1 MSSTTVEPTPSGR
14 GAHSASTPAATARSG
29 RLAGPLSGD
38 GTSTGPG
45 PSFLRVLNSEFIKF
59 RTLRSTLILLGSTIV
74 VIVGIAALASWGI
87 GQALQQS
94 GADPRRA
101 AALAAQGD
109 IAASAPG
116 AGISFAQ
123 LILGSLAVLI
133 ISSEF
138 TTGMARSTFTA
149 VPKRI
154 PAFLA
159 KLIVVVVSAFLVSAI
174 SLYLAGLVAVPIFDQ
189 YGHTLDVSSGY
200 YIGALF
206 IKSAYVAAVAAIG
219 LALGALIRNSA
230 GGIMSLVAIFFV
242 LPIALQIIQGDFVK
256 ELRKFIP
263 DNTLAPMTAAEH
275 LPDTLEAWQAALVL
289 GAWVVIPLV
298 LAAVLLKKR
307 DV

>member
-1 MSSTTVEPTPSGR
+1 MSSTTLEPTPSRR
-14 GAHSASTPAATARSG
+14 GAHAATDAR
-29 RLAGPLSGD
+29 PELSGN
-38 GTSTGPG
+38 GVSSAPG
-45 PSFLRVLNSEFIKF
+45 PSFPRVLHSEFIKF
-59 RTLRSTLILLGSTIV
+59 RTLLSTLILLASTIV
-74 VIVGIAALASWGI
+74 VIVGVGALAAWGI
-87 GQALQQS
+87 GQALQAS
-94 GADPRRA
+94 GTNPQRA
-101 AALAAQGD
+101 AAMAAQGD
-109 IAASAPG
+109 IAASAPS

-159 KLIVVVVSAFLVSAI
+159 KLLVVVVSAFLVTAL
-174 SLYLAGLVAVPIFDQ
+174 SLWLAGLVAVPIFDQ
-189 YGHTLDVSSGY
+189 YGHTLDISSGH
-200 YIGALF
+200 YIRTLL
-206 IKSAYVAAVAAIG
+206 INSVYVAAVAAIG
-219 LALGALIRNSA
+219 MALGALIRNSS
-230 GGIMSLVAIFFV
+230 GGIMSLVGIFFV

-275 LPDTLEAWQAALVL
+275 VADTLEAWQAGLVL
-289 GAWVVIPLV
+289 GAWVVIPVL

>member
-1 MSSTTVEPTPSGR
+1 MSSTIVEPTPSGR
-14 GAHSASTPAATARSG
+14 GAHAGAADSQPGKRSG
-29 RLAGPLSGD
+29 NGA
-38 GTSTGPG
+38 STGPG
-45 PSFLRVLNSEFIKF
+45 PSFPRVLNSEFIKF
-59 RTLRSTLILLGSTIV
+59 RTLLSTLILLGSTIV
-74 VIVGIAALASWGI
+74 VIVGVGALAAWGI
-87 GQALQQS
+87 GQALQASNANPQRS
-94 GADPRRA
+94 

-109 IAASAPG
+109 IAASAPS

-154 PAFLA
+154 PAFAA
-159 KLIVVVVSAFLVSAI
+159 KLVVVVASAFLVTAL

-189 YGHTLDVSSGY
+189 YGHTLDVSSGHY
-200 YIGALF
+200 YRTLLIN
-206 IKSAYVAAVAAIG
+206 SVYVAAVAAIG
-219 LALGALIRNSA
+219 MALGALIRNSA
-230 GGIMSLVAIFFV
+230 GGIMSLVGIFFV

-289 GAWVVIPLV
+289 GAWVVVPVV
-298 LAAVLLKKR
+298 LAGILLKKR

>member
-1 MSSTTVEPTPSGR
+1 MSSTTLEPNPSSRGEQAGTASGR
-14 GAHSASTPAATARSG
+14 P
-29 RLAGPLSGD
+29 GD
-38 GTSTGPG
+38 SLSTGPG
-45 PSFLRVLNSEFIKF
+45 PSFLRVLNSEVIKF
-59 RTLRSTLILLGSTIV
+59 RTLLSTLILLGATIL
-74 VIVGIAALASWGI
+74 VIVGVGVLAAWGI
-87 GQALQQS
+87 GQALQAS
-94 GADPRRA
+94 GNNPQRS

-109 IAASAPG
+109 IAASAPS

-154 PAFLA
+154 PAFVA
-159 KLIVVVVSAFLVSAI
+159 KLLVVVASAFLVTAL
-174 SLYLAGLVAVPIFDQ
+174 SLYLAGLLAVPILDQ
-189 YGHTLDVSSGY
+189 YGHTLDVSSEHY
-200 YIGALF
+200 YRTLLIN
-206 IKSAYVAAVAAIG
+206 SAYVAAVAAIG
-219 LALGALIRNSA
+219 MALGALIRNSA
-230 GGIMSLVAIFFV
+230 GGIMTLVGIFFV

-263 DNTLAPMTAAEH
+263 SNTLAPLTAAEH
-275 LPDTLEAWQAALVL
+275 VADTLEAWQAALVL

-298 LAAVLLKKR
+298 LAGILLKRR

>member
-1 MSSTTVEPTPSGR
+1 MNSTTLEPTPSHR
-14 GAHSASTPAATARSG
+14 GAP
-29 RLAGPLSGD
+29 AGPSGGRTGD
-38 GTSTGPG
+38 GLSDGPG
-45 PSFLRVLNSEFIKF
+45 PSFPRVLNAEFIKF
-59 RTLRSTLILLGSTIV
+59 RTLLSTLILLASTAA
-74 VIVGIAALASWGI
+74 VIVGVGALAAWGI
-87 GQALQQS
+87 GQALQS
-94 GADPRRA
+94 SSADPRRS

-109 IAASAPG
+109 IAASAPS

-154 PAFLA
+154 PAFAA
-159 KLIVVVVSAFLVSAI
+159 KLVVVIAAAFLATAA
-174 SLYLAGLVAVPIFDQ
+174 SLYVAGLVAVPILDQ
-189 YGHTLDVSSGY
+189 YGVTLDVSSAHY
-200 YIGALF
+200 FRTLLVN
-206 IKSAYVAAVAAIG
+206 SAYVAAVAAIG
-219 LALGALIRNSA
+219 LALGALLRNSA
-230 GGIMSLVAIFFV
+230 GGIMTLVGIFFV

-263 DNTLAPMTAAEH
+263 DNTLAPMTAKEH

-298 LAAVLLKKR
+298 LAGVLLKKR